1 MVLESVATAVFV
13 GWVILGTYL
22 VLKIRGADTI
32 CRNTIAYLALMCLY
46 LVVLLIVG
54 MVGITVWQ
62 CKDRNNGQQ
71 STNTATTLKKSSEYK
86 KLDNNS

>member
-1 MVLESVATAVFV
+1 MVLGSVATAVFV
-13 GWVILGTYL
+13 GWVVLGTYL

-32 CRNTIAYLALMCLY
+32 CRNTIAYLALMYLY

-71 STNTATTLKKSSEYK
+71 STNTATLKKSSEYK